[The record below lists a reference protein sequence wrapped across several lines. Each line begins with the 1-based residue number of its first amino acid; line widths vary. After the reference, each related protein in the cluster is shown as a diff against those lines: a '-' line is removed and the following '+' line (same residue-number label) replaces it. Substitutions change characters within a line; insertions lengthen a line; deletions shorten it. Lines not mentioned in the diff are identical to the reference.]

1 MPAYSA
7 SIARYGCVLFE
18 NKKGRHKHIQAFIWS
33 LELKSKKERKAE
45 KQTKNFFL
53 LMQFPSSGSR
63 EQLHDGDGTHSQVN
77 SVHHPSK
84 ALSSP
89 CAPAAAGMA
98 AKVQTQRS
106 DV

>member
-1 MPAYSA
+1 
-7 SIARYGCVLFE
+7 
-18 NKKGRHKHIQAFIWS
+18 
-33 LELKSKKERKAE
+33 
-45 KQTKNFFL
+45 
-53 LMQFPSSGSR
+53 MQFPSSGSR

-77 SVHHPSK
+77 GVHHPSK

-98 AKVQTQRS
+98 ARVLTQRS